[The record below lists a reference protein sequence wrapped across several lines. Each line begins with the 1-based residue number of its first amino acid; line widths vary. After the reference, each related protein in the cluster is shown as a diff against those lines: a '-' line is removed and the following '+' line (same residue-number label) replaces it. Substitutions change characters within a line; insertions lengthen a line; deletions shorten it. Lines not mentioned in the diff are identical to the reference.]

1 MSNDENESYT
11 SESKQPPLEWAKK
24 ILALG
29 VGAAFLTE
37 EGVRGLVQEFKLPKE
52 LFGTLIDGAG
62 KVRKEFIQNFS
73 ADLMNKISDKID
85 PQTFVTEFLKK
96 NELTFEVKLKVKEKQ
111 ES

>member
-1 MSNDENESYT
+1 MNEENKKTE
-11 SESKQPPLEWAKK
+11 QPLDWAKK

-73 ADLMNKISDKID
+73 ADLMNKIADKID
-85 PQTFVTEFLKK
+85 PQAFVAEFLRK
-96 NELTFEVKLKVKEKQ
+96 NDLTFEIKLKVDEKK
-111 ES
+111 SHSDSN